1 MMTFKS
7 LFFFC
12 ISLLAVCPARA
23 ADRDYGKIPLNFE
36 ANLGQADQRVKF
48 LSRGPGFG
56 FFLTNEEAILQLV
69 EPEPATVRMKLV
81 GQSERPTITGIDQ
94 LSGKSHY
101 LKGNNPAAWRRDI
114 PSYARVRYADVYPG
128 VDLVYY
134 GNQRQL
140 EYDFVIAPGSTPDQ
154 IQLRFDGIR
163 GLEIDGDGQLVKFGH
178 ITVDFR
184 STEVFR
190 DGQPVE
196 LSAREFKLLRY
207 FLEHRGLTVS
217 RDELLNAVWGYDAM
231 PLTRTVDVHVA
242 WLRQKLEPH
251 PRHPQFILTVHGL
264 GYRFAAD
271 RG

>member
-12 ISLLAVCPARA
+12 ISLLAVCPAQA

-128 VDLVYY
+128 VDLVYH

-140 EYDFVIAPGSTPDQ
+140 EYDFVIAPGAEPRAITLNCDGADK
-154 IQLRFDGIR
+154 IDINHEGDLVLRVANKDVLFR
-163 GLEIDGDGQLVKFGH
+163 KPLVYQERNGE
-178 ITVDFR
+178 R
-184 STEVFR
+184 REV
-190 DGQPVE
+190 V
-196 LSAREFKLLRY
+196 ARYVLKE
-207 FLEHRGLTVS
+207 
-217 RDELLNAVWGYDAM
+217 
-231 PLTRTVDVHVA
+231 
-242 WLRQKLEPH
+242 
-251 PRHPQFILTVHGL
+251 
-264 GYRFAAD
+264 
-271 RG
+271 